1 LPKNQ
6 QQLSGLGGMG
16 KLKDNMKMKEKELS
30 SNIKSDSSIQDLVK
44 LSETIK
50 GSLKELKGK

>member
-1 LPKNQ
+1 
-6 QQLSGLGGMG
+6 
-16 KLKDNMKMKEKELS
+16 MKMKEKELS